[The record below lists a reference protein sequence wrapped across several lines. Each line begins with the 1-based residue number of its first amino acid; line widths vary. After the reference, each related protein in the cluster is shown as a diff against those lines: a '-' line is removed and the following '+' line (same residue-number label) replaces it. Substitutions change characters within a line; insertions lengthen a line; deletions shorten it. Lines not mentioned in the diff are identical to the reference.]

1 MCCYVRSSSR
11 RKAGMSALKAVY
23 LRRNAHVLCVHST
36 KCGYTY
42 AFTDGEQNKRSG
54 DGSNEV
60 A

>member
-1 MCCYVRSSSR
+1 
-11 RKAGMSALKAVY
+11 MSALKAVY